1 MSSNFQNRLVGTLV
15 VVALAVIFLPD
26 LLDGKKQYAKETFP
40 VIPKHPAFEV
50 VEVSEDK
57 FPPIQ
62 TEPKPKIP
70 HADEVLP
77 QNVVAVTAGK
87 PKQQKLKTAKEPPV
101 KNEPKKPLGHRPA
114 WTLQV
119 GTFKSAK
126 NANKLLKNLRTQGMK
141 AYSVPSRIQDG
152 QLTKIFVG
160 PHVKRQELEN
170 IQEKVVKITKSKSV
184 LLKFDPLRSL

>member
-15 VVALAVIFLPD
+15 VVALAVTFLPD
-26 LLDGKKQYAKETFP
+26 LLDGKKEYTQETFP

-50 VEVSEDK
+50 VDVSEDK

-87 PKQQKLKTAKEPPV
+87 RQPKNIKTVKEKPV
-101 KNEPKKPLGHRPA
+101 KNELKKSLEHRPA

-126 NANKLLKNLRTQGMK
+126 NAHKLLQSLRTQGMK

-152 QLTKIFVG
+152 ELTKIFVG
-160 PHVKRQELEN
+160 PHVKREELESL
-170 IQEKVVKITKSKSV
+170 QVKVNKITKSKSV